1 MNVQGKKV
9 LITGGSSGI
18 GLATATELISKGATV
33 FIVGRRG
40 NVVQEAVKLLRSEGG
55 KADGMDADVGTAE
68 GRDRA
73 LQAALSSMGGLDILI
88 NNAGGVRAGRI
99 EDTAESDIAKMV
111 EVNLLAPMLLARAAI
126 PHLRA
131 SGEGMIVNVSSGI
144 ALVGVPFY
152 STYAAVKAGVSHF
165 GEALRRELK
174 GEGVHVLTVYPG
186 ATDTPMMTTSRA
198 GPDMGFVREAA
209 CAVAQAIV
217 EGIETEALQV
227 IRGGEVRAA
236 MIAQNRA
243 DPASLDERFLALKP
257 KLAEAVKDHS
267 AL

>member
-1 MNVQGKKV
+1 MNIQGKKV

-18 GLATATELISKGATV
+18 GLATASELVRKGARV

-40 NVVQEAVKLLRSEGG
+40 RVVAEAVELLRGAGG
-55 KADGMDADVGTAE
+55 QADGIDADVGTPQ

-73 LQAALSSMGGLDILI
+73 LAAARASMGGLDILI
-88 NNAGGVRAGRI
+88 NSAGGVRAGRL
-99 EDTAESDIAKMV
+99 EDTPESDIAKMV
-111 EVNLLAPMLLARAAI
+111 EVNLLAPILLARAAL
-126 PHLRA
+126 PDLRV
-131 SGEGMIVNVSSGI
+131 SGDGMIVNVSSGI

-152 STYAAVKAGVSHF
+152 TSYAAVKAGISHF

-186 ATDTPMMTTSRA
+186 ATDTPMMTSSRA
-198 GPDMGFVREAA
+198 GPDLGFVREPAV
-209 CAVAQAIV
+209 AVAQAIV
-217 EGIETEALQV
+217 EGMEAGALQ
-227 IRGGEVRAA
+227 ITRGGEVREA
-236 MIAQNRA
+236 MIAQNRTNPLA
-243 DPASLDERFLALKP
+243 LDERFELLKP